1 MRRDQWK
8 DVVSKKRKNYELL
21 IQDFDLLG
29 ESKARSQLL
38 QKHALTHGTNEKT
51 AEEIR
56 NSNKSETDKSEST
69 TKPSSTLS
77 ISRNS
82 PTISH
87 THFRTQKTRRTQKIR
102 RRTQKIRRRTQK
114 IRRRKSKRKI
124 H

>member
-1 MRRDQWK
+1 
-8 DVVSKKRKNYELL
+8 VSKKRKNYELL

-56 NSNKSETDKSEST
+56 NSNKSETDKSETDKSEST
-69 TKPSSTLS
+69 KKPSSTLS
-77 ISRNS
+77 PNS
-82 PTISH
+82 PRSTISH
-87 THFRTQKTRRTQKIR
+87 THFITQKIRRRRTQKIR
-102 RRTQKIRRRTQK
+102 RRRTQK
-114 IRRRKSKRKI
+114 IRRRKNKRKI

>member
-87 THFRTQKTRRTQKIR
+87 THFRTQKTRRTQKTIR
-102 RRTQKIRRRTQK
+102 RRKKIRQK

>member
-56 NSNKSETDKSEST
+56 NSNKSETDKSETDKSEST

-77 ISRNS
+77 PNS
-82 PTISH
+82 PRITISH
-87 THFRTQKTRRTQKIR
+87 THFITQKIR
-102 RRTQKIRRRTQK
+102 RRTQKT
-114 IRRRKSKRKI
+114 IRRRKNKRKI

>member
-56 NSNKSETDKSEST
+56 NSNKSEETHESESKT
-69 TKPSSTLS
+69 TKPKSTFFSFLCF
-77 ISRNS
+77 IAIAYKITNN
-82 PTISH
+82 SH
-87 THFRTQKTRRTQKIR
+87 THFQTH
-102 RRTQKIRRRTQK
+102 
-114 IRRRKSKRKI
+114 KR
-124 H
+124 